1 MEMDWDRSVSGE
13 IREES
18 WSAVREVEISRAD
31 QGYLS
36 WGGFFLKGVSTKEDA
51 ELGNGIGT
59 GSGHTSTRP
68 HGLGSTIPLQ
78 CHRLEGLVCI
88 GDVVC
93 VDGLQR
99 LWDGQGAVHGL
110 GFDGAGPLLRGAAA
124 HICIGFIQEGHIGVV
139 GGHDLC

>member
-18 WSAVREVEISRAD
+18 WSAVREVGISRAD

-36 WGGFFLKGVSTKEDA
+36 WGFSQGSKSMKEDA
-51 ELGNGIGT
+51 ELGSGNEIGT
-59 GSGHTSTRP
+59 GSGSGSGHTSTRP
-68 HGLGSTIPLQ
+68 CALGSTIPLQ

-99 LWDGQGAVHGL
+99 LWN
-110 GFDGAGPLLRGAAA
+110 
-124 HICIGFIQEGHIGVV
+124 
-139 GGHDLC
+139 